1 MIHIV
6 KPLLTKTTKPFL
18 IYVLIVLMI
27 SIPVYYLVVDTI
39 WKSELDEHNQIIVEK
54 TAYEFNQLKLSDEA
68 LGKSLELWNHI
79 QPETNIEKIS
89 AHQIKKDTAYTYEKQ
104 LPFTSEQKKERYR
117 CLEKVVYV
125 QNQPYLF
132 TIQTNIEESHET
144 MGMIAM
150 ITIFFFVVIVLGLLY
165 LNRKLSSSVWKPFRG
180 TLDQLKTFNL
190 NSQSKIEFPVSDT
203 MEFEELNQSLYK
215 LIERNVSA
223 YKTQKE
229 FTENAS
235 HELQTP
241 LAIIQNKLDLLLQDP
256 DLTEKQYRIAEDM
269 NKALTRS
276 SRINKNLLL
285 LAKIDNNQ
293 FDNSESIVFDRLLHQ
308 SIDILEEHFE
318 QKNISLQE
326 HISSAVQVNGNSIL
340 CEILINNLIINA
352 IRHTSPGGSITVNLT
367 HSFFEVSNSG
377 TEKLNQD
384 LLFKRFSKLSTDH
397 NGSGLGLS
405 IIQEICRFHHWS
417 VDYRFG
423 NDRHIFTV
431 NF

>member
-1 MIHIV
+1 M

-27 SIPVYYLVVDTI
+27 SIPVYYFVVDTI
-39 WKSELDEHNQIIVEK
+39 WKNELDEHNQIIIEK
-54 TAYEFNQLKLSDEA
+54 TAFEFNRLKLSDEA
-68 LGKSLELWNHI
+68 LEKSLELWNQI

-89 AHQIKKDTAYTYEKQ
+89 PGQIRRDTVYTYEKQ
-104 LPFTSEQKKERYR
+104 LPFISEQKKERYR
-117 CLEKVVYV
+117 CLKKVVYLH
-125 QNQPYLF
+125 NKPYLF

-144 MGMIAM
+144 IAVIAM
-150 ITIFFFVVIVLGLLY
+150 ITIFFFVVIVVGLLY
-165 LNRKLSSSVWKPFRG
+165 LNRKLSSSIWKPFRD

-190 NSQSKIEFPVSDT
+190 NSQSTIEFPVSDT
-203 MEFEELNQSLYK
+203 SEFEELNQSLYK
-215 LIERNVSA
+215 LIERNIST

-241 LAIIQNKLDLLLQDP
+241 LAIIKNKLDILLQDQ
-256 DLTEKQYRIAEDM
+256 DLTEKQYRIAEDI

-293 FDNSESIVFDRLLHQ
+293 FDHSETIFFDQLLHQ

-318 QKNISLQE
+318 QKNISATE
-326 HISSAVQVNGNSIL
+326 SISNDVQVNGNSIL
-340 CEILINNLIINA
+340 TEILINNLIINA
-352 IRHTSPGGSITVNLT
+352 IRHTSPGGSVSIELNQ
-367 HSFFEVSNSG
+367 SYFEVSNSG
-377 TEKLNQD
+377 TEKLNTEA
-384 LLFKRFSKLSTDH
+384 LFKRFSKFSADN

-405 IIQEICRFHHWS
+405 IIQEICRLHQWMIS
-417 VDYRFG
+417 YRFE
-423 NDRHIFTV
+423 NSLHIFTV
-431 NF
+431 KF